1 MDGAEWLSHEIQA
14 LPYLFIVV

>member
-14 LPYLFIVV
+14 LPYLFIVM